1 MIVKGKPQ
9 KSKIEI
15 DLAGPQGNAFYLIGL
30 AENLGRQLKFPKQK
44 IESITD
50 QMMSGDYS
58 NLIEVFDNHFGEFVI
73 LYKTF

>member
-1 MIVKGKPQ
+1 MIVKGKPH

-15 DLAGPQGNAFYLIGL
+15 DLAGPQGNAFYLVGL

>member
-1 MIVKGKPQ
+1 MIVKGKPK

>member
-1 MIVKGKPQ
+1 MIVKGKPH